1 MHELSVCNA
10 LLEQVERVARE
21 HGASRVARIVL
32 RIGPLSGVE
41 PDLLRRAYP
50 LAAAGTVANDA
61 DLVIERSDVIVL
73 CGECGEES
81 VVRPNRLLC
90 ASCGDFRTN
99 MVSGDELI
107 LQRVELENVAT
118 NSTPSATTGLPPL
131 RQTENRR

>member
-1 MHELSVCNA
+1 
-10 LLEQVERVARE
+10 
-21 HGASRVARIVL
+21 
-32 RIGPLSGVE
+32 
-41 PDLLRRAYP
+41 

-73 CGECGEES
+73 CGECGEKS

-118 NSTPSATTGLPPL
+118 NSTPSATAGFPPL